1 MKIPLL
7 IPLLALSISARCIV
21 SAADTTGDPTRPAP
35 SIKADVTPTEA
46 AAIRVASEKIKD
58 QIGEKAWADLLTHL
72 RTINQNIQTKG
83 IQYPVQNQYGIL
95 TGYDY
100 GQVYDWDSY
109 FENIYMAYNGVASF
123 CYGNIDGFLAIQKP
137 DGFIRRSFGPKNYGY
152 RHHFKPFLAQLALL
166 GEGQQKDLPWLT
178 LHYPQIVKYLER
190 WAAYDTDGNGLAY
203 YTGGA
208 DHAGMDNQFSRC
220 VGKSEGVDL
229 NCYLIREYQSMALL
243 ALGLGKT
250 ADATAWTAKAEA
262 LKQRINDLLWDETD
276 GLYYDRDENT
286 GMLTKTKSVSCFTP
300 LWTGVASPEQARR
313 MITEHLANPKEFWS
327 TYPVASYA
335 LTQKDYYV
343 APTGTECNWRGCTWI
358 PTNYIIFHG
367 LIRYGYKDLA
377 RQLAYQTLALA
388 LANPTT
394 REFYDSKTG
403 AGYGRDPFWGWSSL
417 AYIMPFEYELGLDPT
432 AINEKPHIPPLVKLL
447 GVSLNLPA
455 AP

>member
-1 MKIPLL
+1 MKLYLLMPLL
-7 IPLLALSISARCIV
+7 VMSIGFRSMVA
-21 SAADTTGDPTRPAP
+21 AADTTGGLTRPAP
-35 SIKADVTPTEA
+35 SITIGVTADEA
-46 AAIRVASEKIKD
+46 AAIPLALEKIKG
-58 QIGEKAWADLLTHL
+58 QIGEKAWSDLLTHL
-72 RTINQNIQTKG
+72 RNINQNIQTKG
-83 IQYPVQNQYGIL
+83 IQHPAKNQYGIL

-137 DGFIRRSFGPKNYGY
+137 DGFIRRCFGPKNYGTSE
-152 RHHFKPFLAQLALL
+152 HCKPFLAQLAML
-166 GEGQQKDLPWLT
+166 GEWQQKDLPWLT
-178 LHYPQIVKYLER
+178 LHYPEIVKYLER

-203 YTGGA
+203 YTGGGV
-208 DHAGMDNQFSRC
+208 HSGMDNQYSRC

-243 ALGLGKT
+243 ARGLGKT
-250 ADATAWTAKAEA
+250 TDATVWTAKAEA

-286 GMLTKTKSVSCFTP
+286 GKLTKTKSVSCFTP

-313 MITEHLANPKEFWS
+313 MISEHLANPKEFWS

-335 LTQKDYYV
+335 LTQKDYYL
-343 APTGTECNWRGCTWI
+343 APGTECNWRGCTWV
-358 PTNYIIFHG
+358 PTNYMIFHG

-377 RQLAYQTLALA
+377 RHLAYQTLALA
-388 LANPTT
+388 LANPNT
-394 REFYDSKTG
+394 REFYDSKTA

-432 AINEKPHIPPLVKLL
+432 ALNDKPRIPPLVNLL
-447 GVSLNLPA
+447 GVSLNLPP